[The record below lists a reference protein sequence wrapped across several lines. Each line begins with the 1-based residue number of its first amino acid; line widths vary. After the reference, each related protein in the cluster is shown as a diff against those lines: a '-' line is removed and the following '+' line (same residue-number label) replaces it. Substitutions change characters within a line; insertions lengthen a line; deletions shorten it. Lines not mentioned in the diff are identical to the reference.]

1 MIRVDP
7 KAKKLFKIDLKANNI
22 IKNNLDVSLFDS
34 SLKLQIQQKN
44 NELKQLENNNGNIQK
59 IYEIRNEINLLN
71 KQKKNSSLATPVQTK
86 NIKFSARTI
95 RMGLFYRINN
105 YFLKILLVCL
115 LGLLSSV
122 TIWLF
127 VQHTGLYSAG
137 ISGVIQGIA
146 KIVKI
151 GMDGKSENI
160 INITYN
166 ILFWCLYF
174 VFNIPLIIFAYF
186 RISKSFS
193 LLTIVY
199 ITFSQL
205 VGFGLGFINNGQGI
219 FIFTNM
225 SNINFEN
232 SLFVEG
238 VQLLPWNSPNS
249 LVIGLF
255 IYGIVYAVISGT
267 SYSILYILGSSTG
280 GTDIFGFYYSKNK
293 NKSIGTLLTY
303 FNSAS
308 LFIGVILGSF
318 VCWLLK
324 VENEQKS
331 VNNILEAFFS
341 PNLISSLLATGLS
354 GLIYNYYFPRNKIIK
369 LQLYSEKVEEVT
381 LSLIEKHWTHKM
393 VISNNDSNSL
403 YGSSNSKTLETI
415 CSYIDLPILM
425 SNIREIDPTGLIII
439 LSIFGVDG
447 ELPTTLYERQVK

>member
-7 KAKKLFKIDLKANNI
+7 KVKKLFKIDLKANNI
-22 IKNNLDVSLFDS
+22 IKNNLDVSSFNS
-34 SLKLQIQQKN
+34 SLQSQIQQKN
-44 NELKQLENNNGNIQK
+44 NELKQLINNNGDIQK
-59 IYEIRNEINLLN
+59 IHEIKNEINLLN
-71 KQKKNSSLATPVQTK
+71 KQKRNSSLATPIKTK

-95 RMGLFYRINN
+95 RLGLFYRINN

-115 LGLLSSV
+115 LGLLSSL

-127 VQHTGLYSAG
+127 VQYTGLYSAG

-151 GMDGKSENI
+151 SMSGKPENI

-166 ILFWCLYF
+166 IFFWCLYF
-174 VFNIPLIIFAYF
+174 LINIPLIIFAYF

-193 LLTIVY
+193 LLTVVY

-205 VGFGLGFINNGQGI
+205 VGFGLGFINKGQGI

-225 SNINFEN
+225 SNIDFGN

-255 IYGIVYAVISGT
+255 IYGIVYAIISGT

-280 GTDIFGFYYSKNK
+280 GTDIFGFYYSKIK

-303 FNSAS
+303 FNSIS
-308 LFIGVILGSF
+308 LSIGVILGSF

-324 VENEQKS
+324 AENEQKS

-341 PNLISSLLATGLS
+341 PNLIASLLATGLA
-354 GLIYNYYFPRNKIIK
+354 GLIYNYFFPRNKIIK
-369 LQLYSEKVEEVT
+369 LQLYSEKAEEVA

-393 VISNNDSNSL
+393 AISNNNSNSL
-403 YGSSNSKTLETI
+403 YGSSSSKTLETI

-425 SNIREIDPTGLIII
+425 SNIREIDPIGLITI